1 MGPNYLHQF
10 QNVNSEFQQQVAVE
24 KTLGGLL
31 YLVQAANQ
39 KPSQAGDCYIFFYA
53 QIFFNYTNIYIYMGT
68 IVALSA
74 KTEKTLDIY
83 KRKKHIFLLAAF
95 VFFEIVEN
103 TYPST

>member
-1 MGPNYLHQF
+1 
-10 QNVNSEFQQQVAVE
+10 
-24 KTLGGLL
+24 
-31 YLVQAANQ
+31 
-39 KPSQAGDCYIFFYA
+39 
-53 QIFFNYTNIYIYMGT
+53 MGT